1 MTATVAWS
9 SPLTATVGWFSPLTA
24 GPTATPGTEEAVV
37 HPLSAVVHPLSA
49 MAPSRSA
56 ESAAAVTAS
65 GRWGCTRS
73 A

>member
-1 MTATVAWS
+1 MTATVGCVLA
-9 SPLTATVGWFSPLTA
+9 ADGGA
-24 GPTATPGTEEAVV
+24 DGDARDE
-37 HPLSAVVHPLSA
+37 AVVHPLSA

-56 ESAAAVTAS
+56 VAVTAS